1 MSQLQHCHPYPNEY
15 RNTRG
20 FLLKMDSASY
30 LSSQKTL
37 GIILRFRETAYLPLP
52 KANINTYFSRR
63 AKCWLR
69 GGVGGQFPRNV
80 KWSGI
85 RFHTFTSVLENE
97 CLKVFNL
104 ASFLWKKKTELALAT
119 KTKIPKSRAARPQLE
134 TVGWCRIRI
143 KYWNSLNAIIWTR

>member
-1 MSQLQHCHPYPNEY
+1 MESAQLGVELFAKKRDFFWRSYINFEEFISFVFGIRVSQLQRCHPYPDEY

-30 LSSQKTL
+30 LSSQKEL

-69 GGVGGQFPRNV
+69 GRVGGQFPRNV

-85 RFHTFTSVLENE
+85 RFHTFTPVLENE

-104 ASFLWKKKTELALAT
+104 AYFLWTKKL
-119 KTKIPKSRAARPQLE
+119 S
-134 TVGWCRIRI
+134 WH
-143 KYWNSLNAIIWTR
+143 